1 MPGKGMLSAGVGYFK
16 DEGALSI
23 GLSKMSDNGKW
34 VFKSSLS
41 ADTQKNVGAG
51 LSMGFHF

>member
-1 MPGKGMLSAGVGYFK
+1 MLSAGVGYFK